1 MNLLFFRIQRST
13 DAYCICVD
21 ENVIV
26 SYDVYCNVAGDTF
39 ASALPTVDQES
50 DDDDDTVYSEE
61 ELLKRLS
68 HGQQRMEQV
77 RQIMIGLYVLGQ
89 QLVNS
94 QCFGMPN

>member
-1 MNLLFFRIQRST
+1 MT
-13 DAYCICVD
+13 
-21 ENVIV
+21 
-26 SYDVYCNVAGDTF
+26 YCNVAGDTF

-77 RQIMIGLYVLGQ
+77 RQIMIGLYVLVGR
-89 QLVNS
+89 VNFYGFLS
-94 QCFGMPN
+94 